1 AKAQIREDYQ
11 KSEAEKQALRRY
23 IEYKKQSE
31 SYTGEH
37 ITLSSEQ
44 IAQKFGQ
51 ELLNS
56 LLELKAAEALKPIL
70 TESGFV
76 TLKLQNIE
84 QSKALDFESAKEQA
98 ASDLL
103 RQKHENLLRQNADSR
118 IENFVGADIGFV
130 ARDDIGK
137 LSMLGAEDA
146 AAFLE
151 QLFAKTKAKDYMIL
165 AQKAIL
171 YRISA
176 QELFAFENLAANK
189 DFLENNVVQLKD
201 RIIESAFMNYLQ
213 KRYIVIR
220 ADAELGNR

>member
-1 AKAQIREDYQ
+1 
-11 KSEAEKQALRRY
+11 
-23 IEYKKQSE
+23 
-31 SYTGEH
+31 
-37 ITLSSEQ
+37 
-44 IAQKFGQ
+44 
-51 ELLNS
+51 
-56 LLELKAAEALKPIL
+56 
-70 TESGFV
+70 
-76 TLKLQNIE
+76 
-84 QSKALDFESAKEQA
+84 
-98 ASDLL
+98 
-103 RQKHENLLRQNADSR
+103 
-118 IENFVGADIGFV
+118 
-130 ARDDIGK
+130 
-137 LSMLGAEDA
+137 AEDA

-176 QELFAFENLAANK
+176 QELFAFENLTANK